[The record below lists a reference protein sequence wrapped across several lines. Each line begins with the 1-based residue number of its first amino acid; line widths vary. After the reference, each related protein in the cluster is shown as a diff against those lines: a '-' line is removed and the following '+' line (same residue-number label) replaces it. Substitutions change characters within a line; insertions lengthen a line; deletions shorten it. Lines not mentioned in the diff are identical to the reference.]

1 MPLPTP
7 NLDDRRFQD
16 FVDEAKRHIPH
27 YCPEWTDHNVSD
39 PGITLIELFSW
50 ITETLIYRLN
60 RVPDKSYITFLNLM
74 GVQLQEPAAASTW
87 LTFWLSAPAAD
98 KVVIPVG
105 TEAAT
110 EQTVSDAAV
119 SFLTDN
125 DLVILPPRIVACL
138 TSPDGKTFAQ
148 QDWLHPIDD
157 NGFPAF
163 EDQPKQDNA
172 FYLGFGQNPSHNII
186 SLAVDSVIE
195 GIGIRP
201 STPPVIWEAWTHSG
215 WAEVE
220 LARDT
225 TGGLNRRGEIV
236 LFLPNMQAITL
247 PGSGVP
253 SDLPHCYWLRC
264 RYTLEREQQDIY
276 IATPQIRT
284 VGAAAIGGMVGAT
297 NARTVTHELL
307 GRSSGEPGQ
316 TFHLDHTPVL
326 RLDPESERIEVAV
339 QPDRW
344 QPWTQ
349 CEFFSQSGPEDRH
362 FRLDYVNGEVSFGPM
377 IRTPDGRDRQFGAV
391 PPRGAQ
397 IRFSRYRCGGGA
409 AGNVAAHKITQLRS
423 SVPYVDR
430 VTNRRESSGGRD
442 PEGLAHAKLRAPME
456 LRTRYRAVTAEDYAF
471 LAVQESHGVARAHC
485 LQPRAYSPNSGIRP
499 GTVMVLVVPNVL
511 NPDGPLRPEQL
522 RPSPEVLRDVRRSL
536 DERRLLTTELQIG
549 PPQYMWVRAEAR
561 LIPRPEAKA
570 EVLRREA
577 LALLYRFL
585 NPITGG
591 VEGTGWP
598 FERDLYVAEV
608 QALLQQL
615 PGLAYVE
622 QVRLFVGTDSD
633 QPVDRVVRLP
643 PNGMI
648 ASGEHAV
655 TIV

>member
-50 ITETLIYRLN
+50 MTETLIYRLN
-60 RVPDKSYITFLNLM
+60 RVPEKSYVTFLNLM

-87 LTFWLSAPAAD
+87 LTFWLSAAATD
-98 KVVIPVG
+98 KVVVPTG

-110 EQTVSDAAV
+110 EQTVSEASV

-138 TSPDGKTFAQ
+138 TSPDGKAFTV
-148 QDWLHPIDD
+148 QDWLHPLDD

-163 EDQPKQDNA
+163 EERPQQDNA
-172 FYLGFGQNPSHNII
+172 FYLGFGQNPSHNILA
-186 SLAVDSVIE
+186 LAVDCVIE

-201 STPPVIWEAWTHSG
+201 STPPVIWEAWTHTG

-236 LFLPNMQAITL
+236 LFLPNMQAIML
-247 PGSGVP
+247 PGTGVP
-253 SDLPHCYWLRC
+253 QDLPSTHWLRC
-264 RYTLEREQQDIY
+264 RYTLEREQQDVY

-284 VGAAAIGGMVGAT
+284 VSAAAIGGMVGAT
-297 NARTVTHELL
+297 NARTITHELL

-316 TFHLDHTPVL
+316 SFHLDHTPVL
-326 RLDPESERIEVAV
+326 RLDPETERVEVAM

-349 CEFFSQSGPEDRH
+349 SEFFSDSGPEDHH
-362 FRLDYVNGEVSFGPM
+362 FRLDYVSGQVSFGP
-377 IRTPDGRDRQFGAV
+377 IVRTPDGRDRQFGAI
-391 PPRGAQ
+391 PPRGAL
-397 IRFSRYRCGGGA
+397 IRFSRYRCGGGS
-409 AGNVAAHKITQLRS
+409 AGNVAAHKITELRS

-442 PEGLAHAKLRAPME
+442 PEALEHAKLRAPME

-471 LAVQESHGVARAHC
+471 LAVQEASGVARAHC
-485 LQPRAYSPNSGIRP
+485 LQPRAYSASSGIRP
-499 GTVMVLVVPNVL
+499 GTVIVLVVPHVIS
-511 NPDGPLRPEQL
+511 PDGPLRPEQL
-522 RPSPEVLRDVRRSL
+522 RPSPEVMRDVRRSL
-536 DERRLLTTELQIG
+536 DERRLLTTELQISA
-549 PPQYMWVRAEAR
+549 PQYLWVRAEAR
-561 LIPRPEAKA
+561 LIPRPEASA
-570 EVLRREA
+570 EGLRREA
-577 LALLYRFL
+577 LTRLYRFL
-585 NPITGG
+585 NPIIGG
-591 VEGTGWP
+591 TEGTGWP

-608 QALLQQL
+608 QAMLQQL

-622 QVRLFVGTDSD
+622 QVRLFVGAESD
-633 QPVDRVVRLP
+633 QPVDKVVRLP

-648 ASGEHAV
+648 ASGEHTV
-655 TIV
+655 TII